1 MIDRHFFFDRI
12 RLTLFDGALRQSQV
26 DGLTA
31 ILDAWE
37 RDHAASDDR
46 WLAYML
52 ATAHHETD
60 RTLQPI
66 REAGGAAYLRRM
78 YDVTGARPALA
89 RKMGNTEPGDGVK
102 YCGRGF
108 VQLTWK
114 DNYRAMTGPTCIDLV
129 AFPDRAMEL
138 PVATEILFTG
148 MIRGMFTGRKLADY
162 FNPSRA
168 DWTGA
173 RRIVNGTDK
182 ANLIAG
188 YGRSYYAAL
197 SHTTR
202 VT

>member
-1 MIDRHFFFDRI
+1 MIDRHFFFDRV
-12 RLTLFDGALRQSQV
+12 RVTLFDGALRQPQV
-26 DGLTA
+26 DGLNA

-37 RDHAASDDR
+37 RDYARNDDR
-46 WLAYML
+46 WLAYAL

-66 REAGGAAYLRRM
+66 RERGGEAYLRRM
-78 YDVTGARPALA
+78 YDVTGDRPALA
-89 RKMGNTEPGDGVK
+89 RTMGNTEPGDGVK

-114 DNYRAMTGPTCIDLV
+114 NNYRAMTGPTCVDLV
-129 AFPDRAMEL
+129 AFPDKAMEL

-162 FNPSRA
+162 FDGKRA
-168 DWTGA
+168 DWASA

-182 ANLIAG
+182 ADLIAG
-188 YGRSYYAAL
+188 YGKHYYAAIR
-197 SHTTR
+197 HAT
-202 VT
+202 

>member
-60 RTLQPI
+60 RTLQPV
-66 REAGGAAYLRRM
+66 REMGGEAYLRRM
-78 YDVTGARPALA
+78 YDIAGARPALA
-89 RKMGNTEPGDGVK
+89 RKMGNIEPGDGIK

-114 DNYRAMTGPTCIDLV
+114 NNYRAMTGPTCVDLV
-129 AFPDRAMEL
+129 TFPDKAMEL
-138 PVATEILFTG
+138 PVATEIMFTG
-148 MIRGMFTGRKLADY
+148 MIRGMFTGKKLADY
-162 FNPSRA
+162 FDRSRA

-173 RRIVNGTDK
+173 RRIVNGTDR

-188 YGRSYYAAL
+188 YGKAYYAAL
-197 SHTTR
+197 SHTT
-202 VT
+202 

>member
-1 MIDRHFFFDRI
+1 MINRHFFFDYVR
-12 RLTLFDGALRQSQV
+12 TALFEGRLRQPQV
-26 DGLTA
+26 NGLTA
-31 ILDAWE
+31 ILDTWE
-37 RDHAASDDR
+37 RGHAKSDDR

-60 RTLQPI
+60 RTLQPV
-66 REAGGAAYLRRM
+66 RETGGEAYLRRM
-78 YDVTGARPALA
+78 YDIAGARPALA

-114 DNYRAMTGPTCIDLV
+114 NNYRAMGGPTCVDLV
-129 AFPDRAMEL
+129 GHPDKAMEL

-148 MIRGMFTGRKLADY
+148 MIRGMFTGKKLADY
-162 FNPSRA
+162 FDRSRA

-182 ANLIAG
+182 ASLIAG
-188 YGRSYYAAL
+188 YGKAYYAAIGY
-197 SHTTR
+197 TT
-202 VT
+202 